1 MLDFAESVLKEI
13 RKLRQSSEEMVLH
26 GAIQDMERYRFVM
39 GRLEALKLVEESVK
53 ELLKRRTEDQF

>member
-53 ELLKRRTEDQF
+53 ELLKRRTDDQF